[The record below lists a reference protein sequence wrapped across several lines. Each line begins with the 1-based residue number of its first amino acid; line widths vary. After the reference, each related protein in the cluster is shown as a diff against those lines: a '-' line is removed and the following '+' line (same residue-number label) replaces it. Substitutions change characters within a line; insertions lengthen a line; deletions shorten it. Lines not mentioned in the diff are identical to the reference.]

1 MRQVEFYSYDYFTSL
16 AQLSLKMEQ
25 ITTVPWA
32 YFRAHGKVLQFSCT
46 DVRLAVL
53 GGGCRGR
60 RGLRLEGHKG
70 KSWGNERTK
79 NIKNSV

>member
-1 MRQVEFYSYDYFTSL
+1 MRQVEFYSYDYFTGL

-46 DVRLAVL
+46 DARLAVL
-53 GGGCRGR
+53 GRWMQGQVWSAAQRAQRGWNSI
-60 RGLRLEGHKG
+60 KG
-70 KSWGNERTK
+70 SLWGN
-79 NIKNSV
+79 